1 MNEKPLYNAQRAAG
15 LTILVL
21 MGFGIT
27 QVVMGETVAR
37 SVALT
42 ANGIDCIG
50 DGFVSLIVWVGLR
63 FFKRSPDS
71 RFHYGY
77 YKIENLASIG
87 AAMVMMGLA
96 SYIVYRAYQQLVNPH
111 PVSIPL
117 VGAVVA
123 LLAALVAWGIGIQKY
138 IRGRRM
144 GLSSLKLDAINT
156 VKDGTASFLAVI
168 ALILSARGYPVA
180 DAVVG
185 FIIAAIIVSI
195 GFATVKEAS
204 FVLVDAC
211 DADCFLKRQEIQ
223 VMAEEVSG
231 VKKARVARLRRTGP
245 VIQGE
250 IEIEVPDVM
259 TVKQMH
265 EISTEIKT
273 LVRNRYSDLEH
284 LTVVA
289 VPHLT
294 DFESDSKC
302 PEPG

>member
-1 MNEKPLYNAQRAAG
+1 MNQKLYNAERAAG

-21 MGFGIT
+21 MGFGIV
-27 QVVMGETVAR
+27 QVIMGETVAR

-71 RFHYGY
+71 KFHYGY
-77 YKIENLASIG
+77 YKIENLASVG

-96 SYIVYRAYQQLVNPH
+96 SYIVYRAYMQLVNPH
-111 PVSIPL
+111 PVSVPL
-117 VGAVVA
+117 LGAVVA
-123 LLAALVAWGIGIQKY
+123 LLAALVAWGMGIEKY
-138 IRGRRM
+138 MRGKRM

-156 VKDGTASFLAVI
+156 IKDGTSSFLAVI
-168 ALILSARGYPVA
+168 ALVVSARGYPVA
-180 DAVVG
+180 DAVAG
-185 FIIAAIIVSI
+185 FVIAAIIVSI

-223 VMAEEVSG
+223 AIAEGVSG
-231 VKKARVARLRRTGP
+231 VEKGRVARLRRTGP

-250 IEIEVPDVM
+250 IEIEVPEGM
-259 TVKQMH
+259 TVKEVH
-265 EISTEIKT
+265 EIRTQIQN
-273 LVRNRYSDLEH
+273 LVKDRFSDMEH

-289 VPHLT
+289 VPRL
-294 DFESDSKC
+294 SDSEPDSTC
-302 PEPG
+302 PAPP